1 LPLAEQPGEA
11 AAGAALEPVAAAS
24 EEPAM
29 PVSQATTVPSV
40 AEPASDPE
48 LAVLAALDEPA
59 TATELMP
66 TDESMIAMGVAQLDL
81 SEAGTVAPEEP
92 AAAQNQ
98 GATAASSESNDETM
112 LCVVCWNE
120 PKTHVL
126 VPCGHQCVC
135 ERCSTIT
142 GALCPICHGRV
153 DLAVRVLV

>member
-1 LPLAEQPGEA
+1 LPLAEQPGAA

-40 AEPASDPE
+40 AEPAPDPV
-48 LAVLAALDEPA
+48 AVLAASGEPA
-59 TATELMP
+59 TAIELMP
-66 TDESMIAMGVAQLDL
+66 TEESMIAMGVAQLDL
-81 SEAGTVAPEEP
+81 SAAGTFTSEEP

-98 GATAASSESNDETM
+98 GATAASSESNDENM

-126 VPCGHQCVC
+126 VPCGHRCVC
-135 ERCSTIT
+135 ERCSTMT
-142 GALCPICHGRV
+142 GALCPICRGRV
-153 DLAVRVLV
+153 DLAVKVFM

>member
-11 AAGAALEPVAAAS
+11 AAGAPLEPVAAAS

-48 LAVLAALDEPA
+48 LAVLAALGEPA

-142 GALCPICHGRV
+142 GVCPICRGRV
-153 DLAVRVLV
+153 NLAVRVLV